1 MSAPLRV
8 RSLPA
13 PVPHPRG
20 PVRRSAAPDVGPRSR
35 PQLRL
40 VDGSRLHT
48 AARQRRARRLA
59 VAAAVAAGLAFMAL
73 AGSHAF
79 LVTNQVRIDELQ
91 QRVEEA
97 QARHQALRLEVAT
110 LEAPERIV
118 TDATAELGMVRP
130 ETVTYVRPAPTPSP
144 AAPAPDEAAA
154 RRSSP
159 EGAAPSWGAVKP
171 YLGPEG

>member
-1 MSAPLRV
+1 M
-8 RSLPA
+8 
-13 PVPHPRG
+13 
-20 PVRRSAAPDVGPRSR
+20 
-35 PQLRL
+35 
-40 VDGSRLHT
+40 DGSRLQT

-59 VAAAVAAGLAFMAL
+59 VAAAVAAGLALMAL

-130 ETVTYVRPAPTPSP
+130 ETVTYVRPAATPPP

-154 RRSSP
+154 RRSEP